1 MAQARIALI
10 PSARYIDCQNDGET
24 DVSLNV
30 DSPKTRLQYEIDHCD
45 EGQRP
50 AEHGDAVQLACSQI
64 ELELGRLMYFIGDVG
79 AEKSRQVVAALTSI
93 ARASQRIREESPI

>member
-1 MAQARIALI
+1 MAHARIALI
-10 PSARYIDCQNDGET
+10 PSPRYIDAQNDGGN
-24 DVSLNV
+24 DVLLDV
-30 DSPKTRLQYEIDHCD
+30 DCPKTRLQYEDDHD
-45 EGQRP
+45 HTAQD
-50 AEHGDAVQLACSQI
+50 GDAVWLACSQI